1 MHAGIDYER
10 YLAEKEVTHVE
21 WRNWLAKHGSDAEER
36 GLMPTSEDRSM
47 DDFEEDARQRIF
59 MSKDDVAKAQAANPD
74 ANFSIDVVYSIL
86 TKEEFASKILNSYAK
101 GNGAITRLPSRSRSL
116 RTQYDF
122 ASNAKMLSKPTS
134 GVESQTESSSDAVRL
149 GDSVVA
155 AHDLTPTIS
164 NTSAT
169 RTPSFG
175 LNGAPTAAPCD
186 EDESPEQQN
195 VPTTTAPAPTT
206 PAPTTKVPATKAP
219 VSTEGASVSQSDS
232 VDWTKSPCI
241 SPVQNQGQCGDCW
254 AFASASVVES
264 AQCIAGGQK
273 SLNKFSEQQLVSCST
288 QNHGCNG
295 GAPQYAFDYIL
306 ENGFCMEAS
315 YKYTSGEGSVPRCYS
330 CTKTTPG
337 IKGYNV
343 LDVGDEAGL
352 IKAIN
357 QRPTV
362 VTVAAGNEAWKQ
374 YTGGVL
380 SSCDTTDLDHLVVA
394 VGYDATSLKIRNS
407 WGENWGEDGYIHLKR
422 AGSGSGS
429 GTCSVMEQMV
439 PLEM

>member
-21 WRNWLAKHGSDAEER
+21 WRNWLEKHGSDAEKR

-86 TKEEFASKILNSYAK
+86 TKEEFASKILNSIAAAK
-101 GNGAITRLPSRSRSL
+101 RPATAMS
-116 RTQYDF
+116 Y
-122 ASNAKMLSKPTS
+122 
-134 GVESQTESSSDAVRL
+134 
-149 GDSVVA
+149 
-155 AHDLTPTIS
+155 
-164 NTSAT
+164 TSAT
-169 RTPSFG
+169 RRPAFVRHGTP
-175 LNGAPTAAPCD
+175 A
-186 EDESPEQQN
+186 
-195 VPTTTAPAPTT
+195 TT
-206 PAPTTKVPATKAP
+206 PCAKEKSKKQKLAPIKKTPATTKAATATKR
-219 VSTEGASVSQSDS
+219 SS

-273 SLNKFSEQQLVSCST
+273 SLNKFSEQQLVSCNT
-288 QNHGCNG
+288 QNYGCNG
-295 GAPQYAFDYIL
+295 GAPH
-306 ENGFCMEAS
+306 
-315 YKYTSGEGSVPRCYS
+315 

-407 WGENWGEDGYIHLKR
+407 WGENWGEEGYIHLKR
-422 AGSGSGS
+422 TGSGS

>member
-21 WRNWLAKHGSDAEER
+21 WRNWLEKHGSDAEKR

-122 ASNAKMLSKPTS
+122 TS
-134 GVESQTESSSDAVRL
+134 SIESPVQEDTR
-149 GDSVVA
+149 GDSIA
-155 AHDLTPTIS
+155 AAKRPATAMS
-164 NTSAT
+164 YTSAT
-169 RTPSFG
+169 RRPAFVRHGTP
-175 LNGAPTAAPCD
+175 ATTPCAK
-186 EDESPEQQN
+186 EKSKKQKL
-195 VPTTTAPAPTT
+195 VPTTKAPTRKVS
-206 PAPTTKVPATKAP
+206 TKRPYTIHTTKAP
-219 VSTEGASVSQSDS
+219 IKKTPATTKAATATKRSS

-273 SLNKFSEQQLVSCST
+273 SLNKFSEQQLVSCNT
-288 QNHGCNG
+288 QNYGCNG

-306 ENGFCMEAS
+306 KNGFCMEAS

-407 WGENWGEDGYIHLKR
+407 WGENWGEEGYIHLKR
-422 AGSGSGS
+422 TGSGSGS